1 VEEQKKA
8 IWMREHRL
16 ENNGIESDDEFKR
29 EDAESEV
36 ADSDDAD
43 EEETFE
49 EKVKNGQ
56 NFNKLVKRMR

>member
-1 VEEQKKA
+1 
-8 IWMREHRL
+8 MREHRL

>member
-1 VEEQKKA
+1 
-8 IWMREHRL
+8 MREHRL
-16 ENNGIESDDEFKR
+16 ENNGIESDDDFKR

-56 NFNKLVKRMR
+56 FGRALQITFKINKQLKK